1 MFQIILIITL
11 SILTITFISLYFV
24 CRSKLQTEVDINN
37 ELYDKYNILAKKYNE
52 PLFTPSTP
60 DQSE

>member
-1 MFQIILIITL
+1 MFQLILIIIL

-37 ELYDKYNILAKKYNE
+37 ELYSKYNALAKSYNLE
-52 PLFTPSTP
+52 PLKQPTN
-60 DQSE
+60 E